1 MAERG
6 DIAALPNSDRLLE
19 AALASFRQLG
29 SQKARIED
37 IAAMAGMARTALY
50 RFYPSK
56 RAILAALAARTL
68 QGDEA
73 RLAEL
78 ARDRDRSPAA
88 RLKALLLAEAEC
100 LRLLL
105 ADRVLAEV
113 VTAALQDSADV
124 WEQHRRALR
133 ALYAGVIRD
142 GQRAGRFRSG
152 SSEALAQT
160 VEDMSRPLHDPRIL
174 LESGPRETALAA
186 AAADWLEKRP
196 R

>member
-1 MAERG
+1 MAERD

-19 AALASFRQLG
+19 AALASFRRLG

-37 IAAMAGMARTALY
+37 IAATAGMARTALY

-56 RAILAALAARTL
+56 RAILAALAARML
-68 QGDEA
+68 QVDEA

-88 RLKALLLAEAEC
+88 RLKSLLLAEAEC

-174 LESGPRETALAA
+174 LEPGPRETALAG